1 MKRLISYNVFEG
13 DSNLIKENQIL
24 VLEIPV
30 IKIKFNGIRLI

>member
-24 VLEIPV
+24 V
-30 IKIKFNGIRLI
+30 IRDVSNKNKV